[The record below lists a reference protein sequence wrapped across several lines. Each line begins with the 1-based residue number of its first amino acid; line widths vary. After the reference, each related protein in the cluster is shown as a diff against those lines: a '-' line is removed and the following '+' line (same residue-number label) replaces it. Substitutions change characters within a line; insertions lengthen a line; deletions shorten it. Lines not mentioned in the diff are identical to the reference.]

1 MAPSIWL
8 LEGPPLNDLMRI
20 LKVRRNA
27 QAWTYLPDDDQH
39 LTIIGQLAKTT
50 AICVSKNRA
59 LIDFWGLGSAL
70 PDRPLVVYLPD
81 NLEGVY
87 DIGDYELWARPA

>member
-1 MAPSIWL
+1 M
-8 LEGPPLNDLMRI
+8 
-20 LKVRRNA
+20 
-27 QAWTYLPDDDQH
+27 YLPDDDQH

-70 PDRPLVVYLPD
+70 PDGLPVVYAPD
-81 NLEGVY
+81 NLKGVY
-87 DIGDYELWARPA
+87 DIGGYELWARPA

>member
-1 MAPSIWL
+1 
-8 LEGPPLNDLMRI
+8 MRI
-20 LKVRRNA
+20 EVRRNA
-27 QAWTYLPDDDQH
+27 QAWMYLPDDDQQ

-70 PDRPLVVYLPD
+70 LDGPLVVYPP
-81 NLEGVY
+81 
-87 DIGDYELWARPA
+87 DIGGYELWARPA